1 MMSFVINFPL
11 FSIILSLVSG
21 PVSTALSA
29 GKAKVLNR
37 IVIISVGIM
46 MLCLLLYCAHTG
58 EVYVYKMGHF
68 PSPWGNEIRMGI
80 LEAFMSFFFCV
91 IMYLAMFGGSL
102 EFEAEIE
109 ESKKN
114 LYYVMVNLLLCSLL
128 ALTFTNDIFTAYVF
142 VEINTI
148 SACGLIMIRQSGRS
162 LEAAM
167 RYMIMSLIGSGMLL
181 LGICYLYSVTG
192 QLLMTPIKE
201 QVDILVSE
209 GTYRVPLMLAIS
221 LMVIGLAIKS
231 ALYPFH
237 TWVPNAYGNAT
248 LSSQAILS
256 SLVSKGYILLL
267 IKIFVRVIG
276 LKTMWQTGAL
286 NVLFVFGIMGMIM
299 GSVHTMNAPDINS
312 MISYSSVAQI
322 GYIYMGIGLGTSFG
336 LVASVYHIICHGA
349 TKSLLFL
356 SASGLSQASDTHK
369 DFKALTG
376 SGHRNILAGAGFS
389 VGALSM
395 VGIPMFAGFIS
406 KYLFAEAAVV
416 STNKLLPTMIALAL
430 STILNTVYYLKTMIR
445 IYTDREGIDTKQRIH
460 MKDQKAKSAAVVLL
474 SALNIFLGLFSEPI
488 IDILEKGVSMFA

>member
-1 MMSFVINFPL
+1 MAFAVNFPL
-11 FSIILSLVSG
+11 FSIILSLFSG

-29 GKAKVLNR
+29 KKARILNR
-37 IVIISVGIM
+37 FVILAIGTM
-46 MLCLLLYCAHTG
+46 MVCLLFYCIKTG

-68 PSPWGNEIRMGI
+68 PSPWGNEIRIGI
-80 LEAFMSFFFCV
+80 LEAFMAVFFCV
-91 IMYLAMFGGSL
+91 IMFLSMMGGSL
-102 EFEAEIE
+102 ELEAEIE

-114 LYYVMVNLLLCSLL
+114 LYYVMVNLLLSSLI
-128 ALTFTNDIFTAYVF
+128 ALVFTNDIFTAYVF

-148 SACGLIMIRQSGRS
+148 SACGLIMSRQSGRS

-192 QLLMTPIKE
+192 ELLMSPIKE
-201 QVDILVSE
+201 QVSILMEE
-209 GTYRVPLMLAIS
+209 GTYRMPLMLAIG
-221 LMVIGLAIKS
+221 LMAIGLAIKS

-267 IKIFVRVIG
+267 IKIFLRVIG
-276 LKTMWQTGAL
+276 MKTMWQSGVL

-322 GYIYMGIGLGTSFG
+322 GYIYMGIGLGTTYG

-376 SGHRNILAGAGFS
+376 SGHRNILAGAAFS

-406 KYLFAEAAVV
+406 KYLFAEAAAV

-445 IYTDREGIDTKQRIH
+445 IYTDTEGTDTKQRIRP
-460 MKDQKAKSAAVVLL
+460 KDQMAKSIAIILL
-474 SALNIFLGLFSEPI
+474 SVLNIFLGLFSEPVI
-488 IDILEKGVSMFA
+488 ALIEKGVSLFA